1 MPRRRT
7 TALGLLAASLL
18 LGLALA
24 GGAGAAKQRNRDV
37 PTLVFPVAAPTTFT
51 DDFGDPRSDGP
62 PHPGND
68 LLAARK
74 SPAVAAEAGTVT
86 FWTTS
91 ATAGCML
98 YLHGDSGTTYQ
109 YIHLNNDLTK
119 RNDNRGKCVAG
130 VAYARGLKS
139 GARVEAGQLVGYVG
153 DSGDANGIHP
163 HLHFEVHPNDGA
175 AVDPYPYLQAARHL
189 FFFGKDGTPFAL
201 VLQGKV
207 VGSTD
212 GSLQLDVTAVRS
224 FPGSSLQRK
233 LGQTVTLTVP
243 ATAQLLRKGKTAAD
257 GLAAAVPGEKAVVWT
272 EPALASRDAELG
284 ADGAL
289 AAAIVQL
296 G

>member
-98 YLHGDSGTTYQ
+98 YLHGDSGTTYE
-109 YIHLNNDLTK
+109 YIHLNNDVGK
-119 RNDNRGKCVAG
+119 GNDNKGSCVPG
-130 VAYARGLKS
+130 TAYAPGLAD
-139 GARVEAGQLVGYVG
+139 GDRVEAGQPVGFVG
-153 DSGDANGIHP
+153 DSGDANRLHP
-163 HLHFEVHPNDGA
+163 HLHFEVHPGGGE
-175 AVDPYPYLQAARHL
+175 AVDPFPYLKRAQPLLFTEPDGARYSL
-189 FFFGKDGTPFAL
+189 VLDGTVLASDGGLLTLRVTRLREWPSHEHAAKLSTVLRLAL
-201 VLQGKV
+201 PVE
-207 VGSTD
+207 
-212 GSLQLDVTAVRS
+212 SLAGAPEAATGAQVR
-224 FPGSSLQRK
+224 
-233 LGQTVTLTVP
+233 
-243 ATAQLLRKGKTAAD
+243 
-257 GLAAAVPGEKAVVWT
+257 VWT
-272 EPALASRDAELG
+272 GAQPVTDDARAG
-284 ADGAL
+284 RDGAIPVTRL
-289 AAAIVQL
+289 LVSPPAATPR
-296 G
+296 

>member
-1 MPRRRT
+1 MPRAT
-7 TALGLLAASLL
+7 LPLLAAAVLL
-18 LGLALA
+18 AVALGPA
-24 GGAGAAKQRNRDV
+24 GGAGAGEARHRGV
-37 PTLVFPVAAPTTFT
+37 PVLVFPVAAPTTYA

-74 SPAVAAEAGTVT
+74 APAVAAEAGTVS

-109 YIHLNNDLTK
+109 YIHLNNDLTRK
-119 RNDNRGKCVAG
+119 NDNRGKCVPG
-130 VAYARGLKS
+130 VAYTKGLKE

-163 HLHFEVHPNDGA
+163 HLHFEVHPAGGA
-175 AVDPYPYLQAARHL
+175 AVDPFPYLRRARHL
-189 FFFGKDGTPFAL
+189 LFWAKDGAPFSL
-201 VLQGKV
+201 LLQGKV
-207 VGSTD
+207 VAAGT
-212 GSLQLDVTAVRS
+212 GTLQLDVATARS
-224 FPGSSLQRK
+224 YPANSLLRE
-233 LGQTVTLTVP
+233 LAQTVTVAVP
-243 ATAQLLRKGKTAAD
+243 DGAQLLRKGRPDAN
-257 GLAAAVPGEKAVVWT
+257 GLADAVPGRRVVVWT
-272 EPALASRDAELG
+272 QPALATPEAELG

-289 AAAIVQL
+289 SAALVQL